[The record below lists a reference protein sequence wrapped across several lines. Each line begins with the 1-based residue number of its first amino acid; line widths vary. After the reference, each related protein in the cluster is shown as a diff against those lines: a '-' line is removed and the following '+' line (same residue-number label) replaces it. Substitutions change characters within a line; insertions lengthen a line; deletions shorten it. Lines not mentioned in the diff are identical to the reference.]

1 MTILPLF
8 YIFLHVHVLHHH
20 RTIFFNPKKLRF
32 LSFKTRNIDIYS
44 FETQKYDIF
53 EFGIKNLDISE
64 FWKQKYQKT
73 RNLIFLGRNQKY

>member
-1 MTILPLF
+1 MFMFFIIIVQF
-8 YIFLHVHVLHHH
+8 
-20 RTIFFNPKKLRF
+20 FFNPPKLRF
-32 LSFKTRNIDIYS
+32 LSFKTRNIDISS

-73 RNLIFLGRNQKY
+73 RNLIFLGRNHKY